1 LTIEG
6 NTSILEQHIQSKR
19 FSIVSAVNSTKG
31 TNKIKINSNFDTVTQ
46 ESKMSVPMNFNKKK
60 TEEEKEKENGI
71 KGSFL

>member
-6 NTSILEQHIQSKR
+6 SVSILEQHIANKR

-31 TNKIKINSNFDTVTQ
+31 ANKIKISNFDTVTQ

-60 TEEEKEKENGI
+60 TEEE
-71 KGSFL
+71 